1 MSDDSS
7 PESETPPPSYDDF
20 IKDEYP
26 NGYPYHKLCQN
37 QESRLLYF
45 SVVNF
50 QKFSKTS
57 VTSVEFLIRK
67 NIEFLDPKSLS
78 VSYSRI
84 QPCNSCTTD
93 RVDPAR

>member
-1 MSDDSS
+1 MSDDSN

-45 SVVNF
+45 IKFQCGTFSNF
-50 QKFSKTS
+50 
-57 VTSVEFLIRK
+57 FLK
-67 NIEFLDPKSLS
+67 LL
-78 VSYSRI
+78 
-84 QPCNSCTTD
+84 
-93 RVDPAR
+93 